1 MAVHF
6 QGYQVAYPNSHKS
19 RFRQIPLQPEFTF
32 TDPLLGDK
40 DSMLQKT
47 KAISLSYIRYKE
59 SSIIA
64 RLFTE
69 QFGLQS
75 FVVNGVRSPKSKM
88 PAGLF
93 QPLQLLEIVQYYN
106 EKKDLHRLVEIK
118 PALPLID
125 LPFNH
130 VKSSLAIFIA
140 ELISKVVREG
150 QSNGLLFELVWNWT
164 FKLDAQKFG
173 LESAHIQLVWQI
185 LQPLGITPERWQDF
199 FELSSYQK
207 YFSLEDGN
215 LYFKSLSSETET
227 LYQIG
232 NAARQAILD
241 ALLAYLQK
249 HMEGLGQ
256 LNSLP
261 ILRDVFR

>member
-1 MAVHF
+1 
-6 QGYQVAYPNSHKS
+6 
-19 RFRQIPLQPEFTF
+19 
-32 TDPLLGDK
+32 
-40 DSMLQKT
+40 MLQKT
-47 KAISLSYIRYKE
+47 KAITLSYIRYKE

-69 QFGLQS
+69 RFGLQS

-93 QPLQLLEIVQYYN
+93 QPLQLLEIVQYFN

-130 VKSSLAIFIA
+130 IKSSMAIFIA
-140 ELISKVVREG
+140 ELISKVIREG
-150 QSNGLLFELVWNWT
+150 QSNIPLFDLVWDWVI
-164 FKLDAQKFG
+164 KLDHQQTGF
-173 LESAHIQLVWQI
+173 ESVHIQLVWQI

-199 FELSSYQK
+199 FESASYQK
-207 YFSLEDGN
+207 WFSLEDGSS
-215 LYFKSLSSETET
+215 YFKSLESGNEPFHP
-227 LYQIG
+227 IG
-232 NAARQAILD
+232 NAARQAVLD
-241 ALLAYLQK
+241 VLIAYLQK
-249 HMEGLGQ
+249 HMEGLGK

-261 ILRDVFR
+261 ILRDVFK